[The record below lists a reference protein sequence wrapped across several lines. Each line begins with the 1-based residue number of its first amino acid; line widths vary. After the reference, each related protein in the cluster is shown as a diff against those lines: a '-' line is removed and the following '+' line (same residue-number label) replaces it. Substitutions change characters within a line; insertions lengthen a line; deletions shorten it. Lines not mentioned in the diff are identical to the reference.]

1 VSRAD
6 ALDALAC
13 AEDHGCNFV
22 DTAAV
27 YGDSEARLGEFLEG
41 RRDRWV
47 VASKFSGQPDGL
59 PAVLESQ
66 LTRLRTDRI
75 DVYQLHWAPR
85 GVEEQLYDD
94 LARLRD
100 AGKIRFIGVSL
111 RSAGDLE
118 HVLSGGLVDVVQLPV
133 SLLDPEPLTSHA
145 LMVRQRGVGV
155 IARSALKGGF
165 LTGKYDGHA
174 RFTSLGDQ
182 RAAWKDDDVRRLAAQ
197 AEAFAFLG
205 NDAGARL
212 AGAIAYPLS
221 FDTVSTVIL
230 GCRNRT
236 QAQQNFAREIRAL
249 PPGVL
254 STIAKTQRHIGVGP
268 RSRVGL
274 AGGRFPDACSSLP
287 VRGVALSSVDGQS
300 RSRTRSV
307 AGNSGWL
314 TLDAI
319 FGVVGSLVLSV
330 FVARSLG
337 PDVLGVYNFASWAL
351 TAGVVVVTNGVTYGL
366 QMFTAERFGQ
376 GDIEGAKAI
385 VRQGLRWQLAL
396 SAVLLLAGLA
406 VTAALAPPPLQVAL
420 TLAVM
425 SVVPAILV
433 SVPAAGLGAAQ
444 AFAANAL
451 SSIAAIIVNLLVTV
465 GTLAAGWGLT
475 GVTSALLMS
484 RLVDAG
490 GRYLAWHRVLRRTVP
505 PTHSISRELDVPRLK
520 RFAAASSLLL
530 LVDMV
535 VWDRSEF
542 VVLSRVSALREL
554 AYYSLSFNI
563 VQQALVLP
571 RLFTKAL
578 AATLLI
584 ERGADPEAVPRLTG
598 EGMRYVFLMAAPL
611 TLGLASLSKAL
622 MPMVYGAAYAP
633 AVPVLAVVA
642 GLAVIRGAL
651 APVQTL
657 FYIAEKQTF
666 LIRFSLV
673 LGAVNIALDLWLIPL
688 GGALGAAW
696 ANGVTQA
703 LAAVGLTVFAA
714 RQLQLPVPVAA
725 LGRIAL
731 ACVPMVG
738 LVSGIT
744 LVLPS
749 VPAIALG
756 VPAGAITYF
765 LGLRALRVVRPL
777 DRDRLATLERLLP
790 SMVRRPYLRTLNW
803 LSESAV

>member
-1 VSRAD
+1 
-6 ALDALAC
+6 
-13 AEDHGCNFV
+13 
-22 DTAAV
+22 
-27 YGDSEARLGEFLEG
+27 
-41 RRDRWV
+41 
-47 VASKFSGQPDGL
+47 
-59 PAVLESQ
+59 
-66 LTRLRTDRI
+66 
-75 DVYQLHWAPR
+75 
-85 GVEEQLYDD
+85 
-94 LARLRD
+94 
-100 AGKIRFIGVSL
+100 
-111 RSAGDLE
+111 
-118 HVLSGGLVDVVQLPV
+118 
-133 SLLDPEPLTSHA
+133 
-145 LMVRQRGVGV
+145 M
-155 IARSALKGGF
+155 
-165 LTGKYDGHA
+165 
-174 RFTSLGDQ
+174 
-182 RAAWKDDDVRRLAAQ
+182 
-197 AEAFAFLG
+197 
-205 NDAGARL
+205 
-212 AGAIAYPLS
+212 
-221 FDTVSTVIL
+221 
-230 GCRNRT
+230 
-236 QAQQNFAREIRAL
+236 
-249 PPGVL
+249 
-254 STIAKTQRHIGVGP
+254 
-268 RSRVGL
+268 
-274 AGGRFPDACSSLP
+274 
-287 VRGVALSSVDGQS
+287 SSVDGQR

-314 TLDAI
+314 TLDAV

-376 GDIEGAKAI
+376 GDIDGARAI

-396 SAVLLLAGLA
+396 SALLLLVGLVA
-406 VTAALAPPPLQVAL
+406 TATMAPTTMRVAL
-420 TLAVM
+420 TLAVV

-444 AFAANAL
+444 AFSANAL
-451 SSIAAIIVNLLVTV
+451 SSIAAIIVNLVVTL

-475 GVTSALLMS
+475 GVTSALLLS
-484 RLVDAG
+484 RLVDAS
-490 GRYLAWHRVLRRTVP
+490 GRFVAWHRVSSKAVP
-505 PTHSISRELDVPRLK
+505 ATGGISRELDLPRLK
-520 RFAAASSLLL
+520 RFAASSSLLL

-542 VVLSRVSALREL
+542 LVLSRVSELREL
-554 AYYSLSFNI
+554 AYYSLSFNV
-563 VQQALVLP
+563 VQQALILP

-578 AATLLI
+578 ATTLLI
-584 ERGADPEAVPRLTG
+584 ERGADPEAVPRLAG
-598 EGMRYVFLMAAPL
+598 EGIRYVFLMAAPL
-611 TLGLASLSKAL
+611 TLGLASLSSAL

-642 GLAVIRGAL
+642 GLAVVRGAL
-651 APVQTL
+651 TPVQAL
-657 FYIAEKQTF
+657 FYLAEKQTF

-673 LGAVNIALDLWLIPL
+673 LGIVNIALDLWLIPR

-756 VPAGAITYF
+756 VPAGAITYLF
-765 LGLRALRVVRPL
+765 GLRALRVVRPL

-790 SMVRRPYLRTLNW
+790 SMMRRPYLRALNW
-803 LSESAV
+803 ISAAAA